1 MKPLVLNLKKNGYKN
16 KNTLINYKLLLAGL
30 GLFFLGQVLAWYQT
44 NGQFISEW
52 IKEHPIL
59 VAAIGGIPVGYS
71 YILATTLTVQ
81 AFNGEVWPSRLL
93 GFSMGIMA
101 FTILT
106 LIHLNEGLSLKTI
119 ITLCLATSI
128 VLLQILWK

>member
-1 MKPLVLNLKKNGYKN
+1 M
-16 KNTLINYKLLLAGL
+16 INYKLLLAGL

-106 LIHLNEGLSLKTI
+106 LMHLNEGLSLKTI

>member
-1 MKPLVLNLKKNGYKN
+1 MKPLVLNRNKNGYKKQN
-16 KNTLINYKLLLAGL
+16 KLINYKLLLAGL

-52 IKEHPIL
+52 VKEHPIL
-59 VAAIGGIPVGYS
+59 VAAIGGVPVGYS

-106 LIHLNEGLSLKTI
+106 LIHLNEGLTFKTI
-119 ITLCLATSI
+119 VTLCLATLI
-128 VLLQILWK
+128 VLLQVLWK

>member
-1 MKPLVLNLKKNGYKN
+1 MKPLVLNRNKNGYKKQN
-16 KNTLINYKLLLAGL
+16 RLINYKLLLAGL
-30 GLFFLGQVLAWYQT
+30 GLFLLGQVLAWYQT

-52 IKEHPIL
+52 VKEHPIL
-59 VAAIGGIPVGYS
+59 VAAIGGVPVGYS

-106 LIHLNEGLSLKTI
+106 LIHLNEGLTFKTI
-119 ITLCLATSI
+119 VTLCLATLI
-128 VLLQILWK
+128 VLLQVLWK

>member
-1 MKPLVLNLKKNGYKN
+1 MKPLVLNRNKNGYK
-16 KNTLINYKLLLAGL
+16 KQNTLINYKLLLAGL

-52 IKEHPIL
+52 VKEHPIL
-59 VAAIGGIPVGYS
+59 VAAIGGVPVGYS

-106 LIHLNEGLSLKTI
+106 LIHLNEGLTFKTI
-119 ITLCLATSI
+119 VTLCLATLI
-128 VLLQILWK
+128 VLLQVLWK

>member
-1 MKPLVLNLKKNGYKN
+1 MKQLVLNLRKNGYKKQN
-16 KNTLINYKLLLAGL
+16 ILINYKLLLAGL

-128 VLLQILWK
+128 VLLQVLWK

>member
-1 MKPLVLNLKKNGYKN
+1 MKPLVLNRNKNGYKKQN
-16 KNTLINYKLLLAGL
+16 KLINYKLLLAGL
-30 GLFFLGQVLAWYQT
+30 GLFLLGQVLAWYQT

-59 VAAIGGIPVGYS
+59 VAAIGGVPVGYS

-106 LIHLNEGLSLKTI
+106 LIHLNEGLTLKTI
-119 ITLCLATSI
+119 VTLCLATLI
-128 VLLQILWK
+128 VLLQVLWK